1 MLHGAW
7 MRSPLALLALA
18 FTLLAARVVGAPP
31 HVVFLVGEGEY
42 RTGETVPA
50 WARSELE
57 PRGVR
62 CTFIIDDVKIDADFP
77 QLAELEKAD
86 AFFVCL
92 RRRALPVEQLAMVRK
107 FAESGKPVLG
117 IRTASHAFAP
127 KELGAGR
134 GAWETFD
141 RDVFGGWYQNHYG
154 KAPATL
160 VRREEKSAG
169 HAILT
174 GVPAGELRFES
185 HLYKCRDLAPST
197 TVLMSATLEGQPEVR
212 EPVAWINVAEHR
224 KAFYT
229 SLGAPED
236 FEVPAF
242 RRLLLN
248 AALWSVNLPIPP
260 HAR

>member
-1 MLHGAW
+1 
-7 MRSPLALLALA
+7 MRSPLALLAFVFALFASPA
-18 FTLLAARVVGAPP
+18 FSAPP
-31 HVVFLVGEGEY
+31 LVVFLVGEGEY

-50 WARSELE
+50 WARRELE
-57 PRGVR
+57 PLGVR
-62 CTFIIDDVKIDADFP
+62 CTFIIDDVKTDPDFP
-77 QLAELEKAD
+77 QLAEMEKAD

-92 RRRALPVEQLAMVRK
+92 RRRGLPAEQLAMVRK
-107 FAESGKPVLG
+107 FADSGKPVLG

-127 KELGAGR
+127 KEVAAGR
-134 GAWETFD
+134 AAWETFD

-160 VRREEKSAG
+160 ARREEMNAA
-169 HAILT
+169 HPILT
-174 GVPAGELRFES
+174 GVPAGELRFDS
-185 HLYKCRDLAPST
+185 RLYKSRDLAPTT

-212 EPVAWINVAEHR
+212 EPVAWINVGEHR

-248 AALWSVNLPIPP
+248 AVLWSVDLPIPP
-260 HAR
+260 AGGK